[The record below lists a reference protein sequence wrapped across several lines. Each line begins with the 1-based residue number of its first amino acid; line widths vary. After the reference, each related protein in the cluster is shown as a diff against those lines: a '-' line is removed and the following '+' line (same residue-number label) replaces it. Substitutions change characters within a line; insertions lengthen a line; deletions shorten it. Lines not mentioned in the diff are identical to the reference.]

1 MKRRKIFERGIEG
14 VLLLCA
20 FVSVLAIIFIT
31 VFIFVR
37 GIPLFENVSL
47 KEFLFSAEWNPTSSS
62 DPRFGIA
69 AFIVGSIYVTAG
81 ALVIGVP
88 FGLACA
94 IYLAELAN
102 KRIAKFLK
110 QVIELLAGIP
120 SIIYGFFG
128 IMVICP
134 IVRELTNSSGYNIVS
149 ASIVLAIMILPTI
162 VNISEVSI
170 RSVPHEYKEGSL
182 ALGASHWQTI
192 VKVLFPAAK
201 SGIIASIVLGIGRA
215 VGETM
220 AVLMVAGNAPQM
232 PKALTDMVRTLTM
245 NIVTDLGY
253 ASGDHRVALFATG
266 IVLFIFI
273 MILNLVI
280 TVITR
285 KGTVK
290 T

>member
-1 MKRRKIFERGIEG
+1 MKRRKIFEKGIESI
-14 VLLLCA
+14 LLLCA
-20 FVSVLAIIFIT
+20 FVSVLAIVFIT
-31 VFIFVR
+31 VFIFVK
-37 GIPLFENVSL
+37 GVPLFQHVSL
-47 KEFLFSAEWNPTSSS
+47 REFLFSTEWLPTAS

-69 AFIVGSIYVTAG
+69 AFIVGSLYVTAG
-81 ALVIGVP
+81 ALIIGVP

-102 KRIAKFLK
+102 RRISRLLK

-134 IVRELTNSSGYNIVS
+134 IVRELTDSSGYNIVS

-170 RSVPHEYKEGSL
+170 RSVPHEYREGSL

-192 VKVLFPAAK
+192 VKVLFPAAR

-232 PKALTDMVRTLTM
+232 PKALNDMVRTLTM
-245 NIVTDLGY
+245 NIITDMGY

-266 IVLFIFI
+266 IVLFVFI
-273 MILNLVI
+273 MALNLI
-280 TVITR
+280 IALISR
-285 KGTVK
+285 KKAVK
-290 T
+290 A

>member
-1 MKRRKIFERGIEG
+1 MKRRKIFEKGIES

-31 VFIFVR
+31 VFIFVK
-37 GIPLFENVSL
+37 GVPLFQHVSL
-47 KEFLFSAEWNPTSSS
+47 KEFLFSTEWMPTSS

-102 KRIAKFLK
+102 KRISKLLK

-134 IVRELTNSSGYNIVS
+134 IVRELTDSSGYNIVS

-162 VNISEVSI
+162 VNISEVSL
-170 RSVPHEYKEGSL
+170 RSVPLEYKEGSL

-201 SGIIASIVLGIGRA
+201 SGIIASVVLGIGRA

-232 PKALTDMVRTLTM
+232 PKALNDMVRTLTM
-245 NIVTDLGY
+245 NIITDMGY

-266 IVLFIFI
+266 IVLFVFI
-273 MILNLVI
+273 MALNLIIAGI
-280 TVITR
+280 TH
-285 KGTVK
+285 KKAVK
-290 T
+290 A

>member
-1 MKRRKIFERGIEG
+1 VKRRKIFEKGIESI
-14 VLLLCA
+14 LLLCA
-20 FVSVLAIIFIT
+20 FVSVLAIVFIT
-31 VFIFVR
+31 VFIFVK
-37 GIPLFENVSL
+37 GVPLFQHVSL
-47 KEFLFSAEWNPTSSS
+47 REFLFSTEWLPTAS

-69 AFIVGSIYVTAG
+69 AFIVGSLYVTAG
-81 ALVIGVP
+81 ALIIGVP

-102 KRIAKFLK
+102 RRISRLLK

-134 IVRELTNSSGYNIVS
+134 IVRELTDSSGYNIVS

-170 RSVPHEYKEGSL
+170 RSVPHEYREGSL

-192 VKVLFPAAK
+192 VKVLFPAAR

-232 PKALTDMVRTLTM
+232 PKALNDMVRTLTM
-245 NIVTDLGY
+245 NIITDMGY

-266 IVLFIFI
+266 IVLFVFI
-273 MILNLVI
+273 MALNLI
-280 TVITR
+280 IALISR
-285 KGTVK
+285 KKAVK
-290 T
+290 A